1 VSEAAGRSAW
11 DSPGFLLWHA
21 TLRWQRAVA
30 LALRPLGLTHVQFVL
45 LAGAWWLAR
54 QNQRPSQ
61 RELADHAGTDRM
73 MTSQVVRTLESRGLL
88 RRELDEVDAR
98 VRRLVVTAEGGRLAV
113 EAIATVEATDEA
125 YFASVPDRDE
135 LMDLLRDLAG
145 RKTAVL

>member
-1 VSEAAGRSAW
+1 MSEAAGRSAW

-45 LAGAWWLAR
+45 LAGAWWLTR

-113 EAIATVEATDEA
+113 EAIAAVEATDEA